1 MTTERKPNR
10 REVCEVRILERRAGR
25 AGREWLVVPILAVL
39 GVLGIGSSLSA
50 QTRLA
55 VLQAEDRRAPTANDL
70 AVLRSG
76 ARSGDPQ
83 VARAGVRAL
92 GRLERPTLIIDL
104 LPLLRSAN
112 ADVRAEAA
120 NAIGQAAAPW
130 KSDPPKSAT
139 ATLDGALAGLAAR
152 LRVESDTDVRAALS
166 ETIGRL
172 PYVTP
177 TQVDKAD
184 QVLVDMAMRAESVTD
199 RLGVAK
205 AFEAL
210 VRISRKLRPP
220 SADAQATLKQFVTP
234 NAGEATGGARVRR
247 LALEALITGG
257 LADEPVVAAALK
269 DPDSQVRR
277 IAARGAK
284 PEALRAAVH
293 DESPIVRIEALRQ
306 LTARKSTDICAA
318 AEAAAADR
326 ELQVALVA
334 LDQLAGCGN
343 SPEAIALLDR
353 VVADMSDAGSLRG
366 WHRAAHALLSLASAS
381 PEHGAAVLP
390 QFTNSAVWQL
400 RMYGARA
407 AASLQNREV
416 LESLATRDEDDNVR
430 EAAVDAVRRLYGHDA
445 DRVYI
450 AQLMRS
456 GYQIL
461 RAAAVALADT
471 PNRDSAV
478 PALRSALE
486 RLLAEKKDNSHDA
499 RKAIA
504 TTLTGLGESVNP
516 SVHEPFTK
524 PGSVSDLNA
533 DDLRRLASPRAR
545 ITMRGIG
552 TFELALFTIQAPAT
566 VLRFARLASAGYFN
580 GLTFH
585 RVVPNFVIQGGS
597 PGANEYIGDSPFMR
611 DELGLWPHV
620 RGAVGISTRGRD
632 TGDAQIFVDLVDNPR
647 LDHDYTVFA
656 QVLNGI
662 DVVDRILEGDVI
674 ERVEIIP

>member
-1 MTTERKPNR
+1 MKTGTTRKV
-10 REVCEVRILERRAGR
+10 REVRQ
-25 AGREWLVVPILAVL
+25 VVFVLFSLCVL
-39 GVLGIGSSLSA
+39 GELCVGSSASA

-70 AVLRSG
+70 AILRSG
-76 ARSGDPQ
+76 AHSSDPQ

-92 GRLERPTLIIDL
+92 GRLERPMLITEI

-130 KSDPPKSAT
+130 KMDPPKTAT
-139 ATLDGALAGLAAR
+139 ATLDNALASLAAR
-152 LRVESDTDVRAALS
+152 LRVEADVDVRAALS

-172 PYVTP
+172 PYTTT

-184 QVLVDMAMRAESVTD
+184 QVLVDMAMRAESLTD

-205 AFEAL
+205 GFEAL
-210 VRISRKLRPP
+210 VRISRKLQPP
-220 SADAQATLKQFVTP
+220 SADARSTLKRFVTP
-234 NAGEATGGARVRR
+234 DTGEATGGARVRR
-247 LALEALITGG
+247 LALEALITGSI
-257 LADEPVVAAALK
+257 ADDEIISVAMK
-269 DPDSQVRR
+269 DPDAQVRR
-277 IAARGAK
+277 IAARAAK
-284 PEALRAAVH
+284 PEALLAAAR
-293 DESPIVRIEALRQ
+293 DESPIVRIEALRL
-306 LTARKSTDICAA
+306 LTARKSAEVCAA
-318 AEAAAADR
+318 AVAGVSDR
-326 ELQVALVA
+326 EVQVALVA
-334 LDQLAGCGN
+334 LDQLAGCAD
-343 SPEAIALLDR
+343 SPEATTLLDR
-353 VVADMSDAGSLRG
+353 VVTDLSDAGTPRG
-366 WHRAAHALLSLASAS
+366 WHRAAHALAALATAS
-381 PEHGAAVLP
+381 PDRGAAVLP
-390 QFTNSAVWQL
+390 QFAKSRVWQL
-400 RMYGARA
+400 RLYAARA
-407 AASLQNREV
+407 AATLKNREA
-416 LESLATRDEDDNVR
+416 LESLATTDEDDNVR
-430 EAAVDAVRRLYGHDA
+430 EAAVDAVRRLYAHDA
-445 DRVYI
+445 DRIYI
-450 AQLMRS
+450 AQLSRS

-461 RAAAVALADT
+461 RAAATALAET
-471 PNRDSAV
+471 PNRDAAV
-478 PALRSALE
+478 PALKIALD

-504 TTLTGLGESVNP
+504 TTLTGLGESINA
-516 SVHEPFTK
+516 SVYEPFTK

-545 ITMRGIG
+545 ITLRGVG
-552 TFELALFTIQAPAT
+552 TFEIALFTIQAPAT
-566 VLRFARLASAGYFN
+566 VLRFARLAESGYFN